1 MENYEFRTRTTYII
15 ILVIWCQVHFSGPS
29 HTRYNVIIYACSHDI
44 IIIIF
49 IISRINIIIF
59 YNQWYGITKY

>member
-1 MENYEFRTRTTYII
+1 M
-15 ILVIWCQVHFSGPS
+15 S
-29 HTRYNVIIYACSHDI
+29 HTRYNVIIIYACSHD

-59 YNQWYGITKY
+59 YDIKYTSITRKLIVKLLF